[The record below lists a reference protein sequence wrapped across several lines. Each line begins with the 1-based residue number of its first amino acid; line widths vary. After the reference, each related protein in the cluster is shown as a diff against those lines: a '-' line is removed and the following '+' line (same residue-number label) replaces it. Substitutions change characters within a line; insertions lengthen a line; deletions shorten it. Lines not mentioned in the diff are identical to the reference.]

1 MPNVLALSSFE
12 HNGKRK
18 RNEVFNVS
26 DNQAIALAR
35 AGLVMIVN
43 EETANP
49 IKATY
54 TEVESSALEVAQVS
68 PEQTLNKSDNGDIQ
82 KKRGRKP
89 KQSS

>member
-18 RNEVFNVS
+18 RNDVFNVS
-26 DNQAIALAR
+26 ENQAVALSR
-35 AGLVMIVN
+35 AGLVIIQN
-43 EETANP
+43 DTSNP
-49 IKATY
+49 TKAACK
-54 TEVESSALEVAQVS
+54 EVESSALEVAPVLPQ
-68 PEQTLNKSDNGDIQ
+68 QTLNKSENGE